1 MTILRKTVSLLAV
14 FSIIPAA
21 WAVTMRPSAISATSG
36 AMTATAAN
44 GVSRRLAVATAHKLL
59 GNNYAPG
66 NHAPQ
71 TDAKMGD
78 VECVEEYSRCL
89 AEDDACGSDFEECTS
104 DVLFH
109 AQMPDCVSTLMQCS
123 TSGIETLFGAD
134 ATFNNLNTAVKEGG
148 IDEDGRIIDFIYPT
162 DDSVIG
168 QKIIAAEIDNRYS
181 TEQCIRNYTRCLE
194 RDDVCGA
201 NFELCTS
208 TKDFKNQ
215 ALLCDSKLARCEA
228 KAVYELF
235 GSKTRY
241 KTASDADLKSSDAV
255 LSKRISDGASYVA
268 INAVDSC
275 YALVDNCF
283 TKACASNPFRC
294 MVGTSVNQLL
304 AADNINKN
312 EDTTNAP
319 DGKDGTNKTPANTG
333 DGANTGNDA
342 KTDSLTTNNEVNR
355 FLRTSCADTIGLNK
369 ACHMTVFGKNVK
381 EKDLADSEE
390 RYDIIDEVYSTL
402 YDTRISYIQS
412 NVATIAQ
419 NFDSHAKQ
427 ECIDVIQKCA
437 IRSCGGGSG
446 AACYTKVMQGDERSL
461 ASGDAYND
469 IKDGCSAIVNTNP
482 YCLYA
487 SATLGEQDVYSYSFS
502 DNGAFSRLFPQSG
515 TTDPIG
521 AVASTNA
528 LLFSTYNEA
537 GLARMKNECENTLR
551 DCVRSV
557 CGADYSDCYLRNQ
570 QATSITDVIVDGSL
584 DYTIVLGKCLGAIK
598 QDKNCD
604 EHRAIEVLALKD
616 EDEAGGY
623 EDDYVPVWG
632 EATSVHDAFVGV
644 GKTQKDYIRKKDKDG
659 EFLCRGLDDA
669 EYTCGSSDSN
679 GHYVDDS
686 DPIYV
691 TYNEQAT
698 DNLFYEMMQEL
709 NAEAQGE
716 YRRQRLKVQKMCLD
730 MNSVGGNS
738 AQRIYR
744 WIDNNVKSHGVSIKT
759 GEDATEGGSFYSTG
773 ISAKSL
779 DSAKDSPDLY
789 NGYCAVRV
797 TLRSDDPLIMS
808 ALSGEL
814 KTITEDNTPDYK
826 DNNKGGY
833 KYSYNDSGKLYIED
847 ARYFAIGDAF
857 ACGSWL
863 TQEQLEKIAKVAEM
877 TARRDTNAGQATEW
891 RAIAPVLG
899 ALGLGT
905 GGVFLGDAIQKGDI
919 FSGLSGKTSA
929 KKGKDKAKND
939 EENCAKL
946 IEEAADSVS
955 STEKSTGYKSKVR
968 AVGRLLKEYG
978 KESSFN
984 LDTYNAKSTEY
995 EEAIDALL
1003 EVEEDENAAETAKT
1017 NAKDT
1022 AKSAAKAL
1030 KTAIRDLDGAC
1041 SNIAFTEATE
1051 TGWWNENGNGGKLL
1065 GGVIGAGAGAAL
1077 GYVIADGVLD
1087 SELDAAGQ
1095 AAYKEFMDTVG
1106 SKIHCYIGSQKV
1118 ASFGQLIETS
1128 ME

>member
-44 GVSRRLAVATAHKLL
+44 GASRRLAVATAHKLL

-123 TSGIETLFGAD
+123 NSGIETLFGAG
-134 ATFNNLNTAVKEGG
+134 AKFNNLNTAVEEGG
-148 IDEDGRIIDFIYPT
+148 IDEDGRIVDFLYPT

-168 QKIIAAEIDNRYS
+168 QKIIAAEIDNRY
-181 TEQCIRNYTRCLE
+181 TKEQCIRNYTRCLE

-228 KAVYELF
+228 EAVNELF
-235 GSKTRY
+235 GSKIRY
-241 KTASDADLKSSDAV
+241 QTVSDAELKGSDAV

-294 MVGTSVNQLL
+294 MVGTSVDMLL
-304 AADNINKN
+304 AADKINNN
-312 EDTTNAP
+312 EEPANAL
-319 DGKDGTNKTPANTG
+319 DGKDGTNKTPNNTG
-333 DGANTGNDA
+333 DNA
-342 KTDSLTTNNEVNR
+342 KTDSLTTNNQVNR

-446 AACYTKVMQGDERSL
+446 AACYKKVMDKTENTEERSL
-461 ASGDAYND
+461 ASGTAYND

-482 YCLYA
+482 YCMYA
-487 SATLGEQDVYSYSFS
+487 YATLNEGSVYSYSFS
-502 DNGAFSRLFPQSG
+502 DKDAFSKLFPKDNGS
-515 TTDPIG
+515 DPIG

-528 LLFSTYNEA
+528 LLFSTYNDVA
-537 GLARMKNECENTLR
+537 LANMKRACQQTVT
-551 DCVRSV
+551 DCVKSV
-557 CGADYSDCYLRNQ
+557 CGADFSDCYLRNKS
-570 QATSITDVIVDGSL
+570 AKSITNENVDGSL
-584 DYTIVLGKCLGAIK
+584 DYTIVLGKCLPAVK

-604 EHRAIEVLALKD
+604 EHRAIAQLEIVKD
-616 EDEAGGY
+616 E
-623 EDDYVPVWG
+623 EDVVNSWG
-632 EATSVHDAFVGV
+632 NSTSVRNAWVSVGEKYMDNGAPYAADKSLYSIKTNEKNKEICTGDDGAECVCGEPYGDDNKLSCPSNTPVLLTYADA
-644 GKTQKDYIRKKDKDG
+644 
-659 EFLCRGLDDA
+659 A
-669 EYTCGSSDSN
+669 AN
-679 GHYVDDS
+679 
-686 DPIYV
+686 
-691 TYNEQAT
+691 
-698 DNLFYEMMQEL
+698 NLFYELVADL

-716 YRRQRLKVQKMCLD
+716 YRRKRLKMQKMCLD

-738 AQRIYR
+738 AQPIYR
-744 WIDNNVKSHGVSIKT
+744 WVYPKKEAEGIKIKIGDNITDSYYTSGLRPSEIGT
-759 GEDATEGGSFYSTG
+759 
-773 ISAKSL
+773 
-779 DSAKDSPDLY
+779 DSADVYRS
-789 NGYCAVRV
+789 YCAVRV
-797 TLRSDDPLIMS
+797 TLGSDDTWVNE
-808 ALSGEL
+808 ALTTGKV
-814 KTITEDNTPDYK
+814 KTYTPD
-826 DNNKGGY
+826 
-833 KYSYNDSGKLYIED
+833 NDTTTDKNLRSEYAFNEATVDIGIEPM
-847 ARYFAIGDAF
+847 RYFAVGDAF
-857 ACGSWL
+857 MCGSWL
-863 TQEQLEKIAKVAEM
+863 TQSQLIKLAEAAEM
-877 TARRDTNAGQATEW
+877 VARKDAQKGQATEW
-891 RAIAPVLG
+891 RTWAPIIG
-899 ALGLGT
+899 AVGLGT

-929 KKGKDKAKND
+929 KKGKDKANND
-939 EENCAKL
+939 TDSCATL
-946 IEEAADSVS
+946 IDEAADSIS

-968 AVGRLLKEYG
+968 AVGRLLAEYTDA
-978 KESSFN
+978 KAAFD
-984 LDTYNAKSTEY
+984 LTTYNEKSTAY
-995 EEAIDALL
+995 ESAIDALL
-1003 EVEEDENAAETAKT
+1003 TDKT
-1017 NAKDT
+1017 NPTKQNNAI
-1022 AKSAAKAL
+1022 AAANAL
-1030 KTAIRDLDGAC
+1030 KTAISNLGNAC
-1041 SNIAFTEATE
+1041 NKIAFKDTTE
-1051 TGWWNENGNGGKLL
+1051 TGWWNENGGKLL
-1065 GGVIGAGAGAAL
+1065 GGVISAAGGGWL
-1077 GYVIADGVLD
+1077 GYEIADGI
-1087 SELDAAGQ
+1087 LDAQLDEAGR
-1095 AAYKEFMDTVG
+1095 AAYQEFMDTVG

>member
-21 WAVTMRPSAISATSG
+21 WAVTMRPSAISTTSG

-44 GVSRRLAVATAHKLL
+44 GASRRLAVTTAHKLL

-66 NHAPQ
+66 NHTPL

-123 TSGIETLFGAD
+123 ASGIETLFGDD

-148 IDEDGRIIDFIYPT
+148 IDEDGRIIDFRYPT

-168 QKIIAAEIDNRYS
+168 QKIIAAEIKNRY
-181 TEQCIRNYTRCLE
+181 TKEQCIRNYTRCLE

-201 NFELCTS
+201 NFELCTN

-228 KAVYELF
+228 EAVYELF

-241 KTASDADLKSSDAV
+241 QTASDAELKGSDAV

-294 MVGTSVNQLL
+294 LVGTSVNKLL
-304 AADNINKN
+304 AADNINKTEN
-312 EDTTNAP
+312 NNASGGAGDTNNNASG
-319 DGKDGTNKTPANTG
+319 DNGDTNKTPDNTG
-333 DGANTGNDA
+333 DNA

-381 EKDLADSEE
+381 DKDLADSEE

-446 AACYTKVMQGDERSL
+446 AACYKKVMDKPEGTQERSL

-482 YCLYA
+482 YCMYA
-487 SATLGEQDVYSYSFS
+487 YATLGDDLYSYSFS
-502 DNGAFSRLFPQSG
+502 DKNAFSKLFPKDNGS
-515 TTDPIG
+515 DPIG

-528 LLFSTYNEA
+528 LLFSTYNDVA
-537 GLARMKNECENTLR
+537 LANMKRACQQTVT
-551 DCVRSV
+551 DCVKSV
-557 CGADYSDCYLRNQ
+557 CGADFSDCYLRNKEV
-570 QATSITDVIVDGSL
+570 ASITKEIVDGSL
-584 DYTIVLGKCLGAIK
+584 DYTIVLGKCLPAVK

-604 EHRAIEVLALKD
+604 EHRAIAQLDIVKD
-616 EDEAGGY
+616 EKD
-623 EDDYVPVWG
+623 VVNSWG
-632 EATSVHDAFVGV
+632 DSTSVRDAWVSANVADKISYIIKKNEKNKEICIGDDDTECV
-644 GKTQKDYIRKKDKDG
+644 CGESYGKDNKLSCPSNTPVLLTYA
-659 EFLCRGLDDA
+659 DA
-669 EYTCGSSDSN
+669 AAN
-679 GHYVDDS
+679 
-686 DPIYV
+686 
-691 TYNEQAT
+691 
-698 DNLFYEMMQEL
+698 NLFYELVADL

-716 YRRQRLKVQKMCLD
+716 YRRKRLKMQKMCLD

-744 WIDNNVKSHGVSIKT
+744 WVEANNEAEGIKIKIGDGT
-759 GEDATEGGSFYSTG
+759 SEDSYYTSGLRPSEIG
-773 ISAKSL
+773 
-779 DSAKDSPDLY
+779 KDTNDVY

-797 TLRSDDPLIMS
+797 TLGSDDTWVNE
-808 ALSGEL
+808 ALTTGKVTTYEPSNST
-814 KTITEDNTPDYK
+814 KTNKNLRSEYAFTEETVNI
-826 DNNKGGY
+826 G
-833 KYSYNDSGKLYIED
+833 IEPM
-847 ARYFAIGDAF
+847 RYFAIGDAF
-857 ACGSWL
+857 MCGSWL
-863 TQEQLEKIAKVAEM
+863 TQSQLIKLAEAAEM
-877 TARRDTNAGQATEW
+877 VARKDAQKGQATEW
-891 RAIAPVLG
+891 RTWAPIIG
-899 ALGLGT
+899 AVGLGT

-929 KKGKDKAKND
+929 KKGTEKAKND
-939 EENCAKL
+939 KESCKKL
-946 IEEAADSVS
+946 IDEAADSIS
-955 STEKSTGYKSKVR
+955 STEESTGYKSKVR
-968 AVGRLLKEYG
+968 AAGRLLDEYTDA
-978 KESSFN
+978 KVSFD
-984 LDTYNAKSTEY
+984 LTTYNDKITEY
-995 EEAIDALL
+995 ESAIDTFLDKK
-1003 EVEEDENAAETAKT
+1003 DETSKDAAKNAAK
-1017 NAKDT
+1017 N
-1022 AKSAAKAL
+1022 AAKEL
-1030 KTAIRDLDGAC
+1030 KKAIRDLGGAC
-1041 SNIAFTEATE
+1041 DNIAFKDTTE
-1051 TGWWNENGNGGKLL
+1051 TGWWNENGGKLL
-1065 GGVIGAGAGAAL
+1065 GGVISTAGGAWL
-1077 GYVIADGVLD
+1077 GYEIADGVLD
-1087 SELDAAGQ
+1087 AQLDEAGR
-1095 AAYKEFMDTVG
+1095 AAYQEFMDTVG

-1128 ME
+1128 MD